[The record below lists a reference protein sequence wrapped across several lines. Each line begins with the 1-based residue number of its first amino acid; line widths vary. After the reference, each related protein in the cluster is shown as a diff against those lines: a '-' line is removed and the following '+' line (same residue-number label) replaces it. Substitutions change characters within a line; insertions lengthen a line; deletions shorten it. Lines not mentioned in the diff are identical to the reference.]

1 MKFLLTGACGF
12 IGSNV
17 ALNLLNEGHT
27 ILNLDKLTY
36 AANTKDFKSINYNL
50 IHIDISKLWDYPLV
64 IDQIKEFQP
73 DYVIHFAAESMVDRS
88 LANNR
93 VFFDSNV
100 IGTWA
105 ILELLKI
112 LPIKKAIFFSTD
124 EVYGSLHHA
133 LEDPTLGN
141 KFYRGFR
148 ETERVDPRNPYAGS
162 KAAADQITIS
172 YTHNFN
178 LPICIVRPT
187 NNYGPRQDKEKFIPK
202 AITNILLRRKV
213 PIFGSGNYYREWLY
227 VDDTYTALN
236 VILEKGRL
244 GMVYN
249 IGSANRCSNL
259 TLLETICELLNTPHE
274 TPLVAF
280 NDVIEH
286 VTDRQGHDVA
296 YAVDSTAI
304 RNLGWEPKTTLRDG
318 LASTINYYWHLLQ

>member
-17 ALNLLNEGHT
+17 AFNLLNEGHT

-36 AANTKDFKSINYNL
+36 AANTRDFKSTNYKL
-50 IHIDISKLWDYPLV
+50 IHVDISKLWDNPQT

-88 LANNR
+88 LENNR

-112 LPIKKAIFFSTD
+112 LSVKKAIFFSTD
-124 EVYGSLHHA
+124 EVYGSLHSA

-141 KFYRGFR
+141 KFYLGFR

-162 KAAADQITIS
+162 KAAADQITNS
-172 YTHNFN
+172 YIHNFD

-187 NNYGPRQDKEKFIPK
+187 NNYGPRQDKEKLIPK
-202 AITNILLRRKV
+202 AINNILLKCKI
-213 PIFGSGNYYREWLY
+213 PIFGDGLFYREWLY
-227 VDDTYTALN
+227 IEDTYTALK
-236 VILEKGRL
+236 ILLEKGQC
-244 GMVYN
+244 GMIYN

-259 TLLETICELLNTPHE
+259 TLLKTICELLN
-274 TPLVAF
+274 VVF
-280 NDVIEH
+280 NDVIEY
-286 VTDRQGHDVA
+286 VTDRPGHDAA

-318 LASTINYYWHLLQ
+318 LTSTINYYWHLLQ